1 MTYVEYGLEFE
12 SLQLLEG
19 DCLRLNNSKLPPIKS
34 TSSSENDLKKLLS
47 YVRNICEDEFSK
59 KFRRLVQITK
69 VPIQNLAIKA
79 LLYF

>member
-19 DCLRLNNSKLPPIKS
+19 DYLRLNNSKLPPIKS

-69 VPIQNLAIKA
+69 VLIQNLAIKA